1 MTNRQ
6 ETGTK
11 ERMEKLNSIPKYPW
25 ALRQLPPFPPVANRL
40 LGLLQ
45 DQNVSNAQ
53 LSEVIRI
60 DPTFSF
66 ELLRLANSSLF
77 GFAQQVSD
85 IGHAISIVGLE
96 RVKALVMMVAL
107 NAQIKSALRYQRL
120 LDCWIHCLACA
131 VLTESVAH
139 GCGIPAERAYMAG
152 LLHDVG
158 RLGMMT
164 AYPQEYARLL
174 DVATEEGLPLI
185 QAELDVF
192 DIDHCMAGAWLAAE
206 WNLPPEVR
214 FVAQTHH
221 EPPEAGDRELGNLL
235 RITNRLTNLIG
246 FSVMPEPDIYSFEDL
261 VDMLP
266 PSARRRIEPSQ
277 TALKQE
283 ILEKVSVFAAPR
295 AA

>member
-1 MTNRQ
+1 
-6 ETGTK
+6 
-11 ERMEKLNSIPKYPW
+11 MEKLNSIPKYPW

-45 DQNVSNAQ
+45 DPNVSNAQ
-53 LSEVIRI
+53 LSDVIRI

-77 GFAQQVSD
+77 GFSQQVSD
-85 IGHAISIVGLE
+85 IAHAISIVGLE

-131 VLTESVAH
+131 VLTENVAR

-174 DVATEEGLPLI
+174 DVAAEEGLPLI
-185 QAELDVF
+185 QAELDIF

-206 WNLPPEVR
+206 WSLPPEVR

-221 EPPEAGDRELGNLL
+221 EAPEPGDRELGNLL
-235 RITNRLTNLIG
+235 RITNRITNLIG
-246 FSVMPEPDIYSFEDL
+246 FSVTPESDTYSFEDL

-266 PSARRRIEPSQ
+266 QPARRRIDTNPN
-277 TALKQE
+277 ALKQE

>member
-1 MTNRQ
+1 
-6 ETGTK
+6 
-11 ERMEKLNSIPKYPW
+11 MEKMNSVPKYPW
-25 ALRQLPPFPPVANRL
+25 ALRQLPPFPPIANRL
-40 LGLLQ
+40 MGLLQ
-45 DQNVSNAQ
+45 NPEVSNPQ
-53 LSEVIRI
+53 LSEVIKL

-85 IGHAISIVGLE
+85 ISHAITIVGLE

-120 LDCWIHCLACA
+120 LDCWVHCLACA
-131 VLTESVAH
+131 VVTESAAR

-174 DVATEEGLPLI
+174 DVASDEKLPLI
-185 QAELDVF
+185 QAELDLF
-192 DIDHCMAGAWLAAE
+192 DIDHCMAGAWLAGE
-206 WNLPPEVR
+206 WNLPPEVG

-221 EPPEAGDRELGNLL
+221 EPPTPGDRELGNIL
-235 RITNRLTNLIG
+235 RITNRITNLIG
-246 FSVMPEPDIYSFEDL
+246 FSVVPDPDPYTYDEL
-261 VDMLP
+261 VAMLP
-266 PSARRRIEPSQ
+266 ANARRRFQ
-277 TALKQE
+277 TDPALLKAE
-283 ILEKVSVFAAPR
+283 VLERVAIFAAPR

>member
-1 MTNRQ
+1 
-6 ETGTK
+6 
-11 ERMEKLNSIPKYPW
+11 MEKLNSIPKYPW
-25 ALRQLPPFPPVANRL
+25 ALRHLPPFPPVANRL
-40 LGLLQ
+40 LMLLQ
-45 DQNVSNAQ
+45 NEEVTTSQ
-53 LSEVIRI
+53 LSDVIKL

-77 GFAQQVSD
+77 GFSQQVSD
-85 IGHAISIVGLE
+85 IAHAITIVGLE

-120 LDCWIHCLACA
+120 LDCWVHCLACA
-131 VLTESVAH
+131 VVTESVAH
-139 GCGIPAERAYMAG
+139 SCGIPAERAYMAG

-174 DVATEEGLPLI
+174 DVAAEEGLPLI
-185 QAELDVF
+185 QAEIDVF
-192 DIDHCMAGAWLAAE
+192 DIDHCMAGAWLAGE

-221 EPPEAGDRELGNLL
+221 EEPIPHDRELGNIL
-235 RITNRLTNLIG
+235 RITNRLTNLVG
-246 FSVMPEPDIYSFEDL
+246 FSVIPEIQEYKYEDL
-261 VDMLP
+261 LEMLP
-266 PSARRRIEPSQ
+266 PNARRRINGDP
-277 TALKQE
+277 AVLKVE

>member
-1 MTNRQ
+1 MN
-6 ETGTK
+6 

-221 EPPEAGDRELGNLL
+221 EPPETGDRELGNLL

-266 PSARRRIEPSQ
+266 QPARRRIEPNQS
-277 TALKQE
+277 ALKQE

>member
-1 MTNRQ
+1 
-6 ETGTK
+6 
-11 ERMEKLNSIPKYPW
+11 MEKLNSVPKYPW
-25 ALRQLPPFPPVANRL
+25 ALRHLPPFPPVANRL
-40 LGLLQ
+40 LALLQ
-45 DQNVSNAQ
+45 NQDVSNAQ
-53 LSEVIRI
+53 LSEVIKL

-77 GFAQQVSD
+77 GFSQQVSD
-85 IGHAISIVGLE
+85 IGHAITIVGLE

-120 LDCWIHCLACA
+120 LDCWVHCLACA
-131 VLTESVAH
+131 VLTESVAP

-174 DVATEEGLPLI
+174 DVASEEGLPLI
-185 QAELDVF
+185 QAETDIF

-206 WNLPPEVR
+206 WNLPMEVR

-221 EPPEAGDRELGNLL
+221 EAPDRGDRELGNLL

-246 FSVMPEPDIYSFEDL
+246 FSVVPEKDVYSFEDL

-266 PSARRRIEPSQ
+266 PTARRRIESSP
-277 TALKQE
+277 ANLKAE
-283 ILEKVSVFAAPR
+283 ILEKVSIFAAPR

>member
-1 MTNRQ
+1 
-6 ETGTK
+6 
-11 ERMEKLNSIPKYPW
+11 MEKLNSIPKYPW

-45 DQNVSNAQ
+45 DPNVSNAQ
-53 LSEVIRI
+53 LSDVIRI

-77 GFAQQVSD
+77 GFSQQVSD
-85 IGHAISIVGLE
+85 IAHAISIVGLE

-131 VLTESVAH
+131 VLTENVAR

-174 DVATEEGLPLI
+174 DVAAEEGLPLI
-185 QAELDVF
+185 QAELDIF

-221 EPPEAGDRELGNLL
+221 EAPEPGDRELGNLL
-235 RITNRLTNLIG
+235 RITNRITNLIG
-246 FSVMPEPDIYSFEDL
+246 FSVTPESDTYSFEDL

-266 PSARRRIEPSQ
+266 QPARRRIDPNPN
-277 TALKQE
+277 ALKQE

>member
-1 MTNRQ
+1 
-6 ETGTK
+6 
-11 ERMEKLNSIPKYPW
+11 MEKLNSIPKYPW

-45 DQNVSNAQ
+45 DPNVSNAQ
-53 LSEVIRI
+53 LSDVIRI

-77 GFAQQVSD
+77 GFSQQVSD
-85 IGHAISIVGLE
+85 IAHAISIVGLE

-131 VLTESVAH
+131 VLTENVAR

-174 DVATEEGLPLI
+174 DVAAEEGLPLI
-185 QAELDVF
+185 QAELDIF

-221 EPPEAGDRELGNLL
+221 EAPEPGDRELGNLL
-235 RITNRLTNLIG
+235 RITNRITNLIG
-246 FSVMPEPDIYSFEDL
+246 FSVTPESDTYSFEDL

-266 PSARRRIEPSQ
+266 QPARRRIDTNPN
-277 TALKQE
+277 ALKQE

>member
-1 MTNRQ
+1 
-6 ETGTK
+6 
-11 ERMEKLNSIPKYPW
+11 MEKLNSIPKYPW

-45 DQNVSNAQ
+45 DPNVSNAQ
-53 LSEVIRI
+53 LSDVIRI

-77 GFAQQVSD
+77 GFSQQVSD
-85 IGHAISIVGLE
+85 IAHAISIVGLE

-131 VLTESVAH
+131 VLTETVAR

-174 DVATEEGLPLI
+174 DVATEEGLPLT
-185 QAELDVF
+185 
-192 DIDHCMAGAWLAAE
+192 
-206 WNLPPEVR
+206 R
-214 FVAQTHH
+214 F
-221 EPPEAGDRELGNLL
+221 G
-235 RITNRLTNLIG
+235 
-246 FSVMPEPDIYSFEDL
+246 
-261 VDMLP
+261 
-266 PSARRRIEPSQ
+266 
-277 TALKQE
+277 
-283 ILEKVSVFAAPR
+283 VSVFAYSKTFNVAKALRDLGAPSVALDEGVAR
-295 AA
+295 FVQWQKSQLP

>member
-1 MTNRQ
+1 
-6 ETGTK
+6 
-11 ERMEKLNSIPKYPW
+11 MEKLNSIPKYPW

-45 DQNVSNAQ
+45 DPNVSNAQ
-53 LSEVIRI
+53 LSDVIRI

-77 GFAQQVSD
+77 GFSQQVSD
-85 IGHAISIVGLE
+85 IAHAISIVGLE

-131 VLTESVAH
+131 VLTETVAR
-139 GCGIPAERAYMAG
+139 GCGISAERAYMAG

-185 QAELDVF
+185 QAELDIF

-221 EPPEAGDRELGNLL
+221 EAPEPGDRELGNLL
-235 RITNRLTNLIG
+235 RITNRITNLIG
-246 FSVMPEPDIYSFEDL
+246 FSVTPEPYIYSYEDL

-266 PSARRRIEPSQ
+266 QPARRRIDTSQ
-277 TALKQE
+277 SALKQE